1 MSGSD
6 DSGKEKTVGYKSPPV
21 ATRFK
26 KGQSGNPKGRPKGRK
41 SVRKTFWDALHR
53 KINVREGDRIRSLSM
68 IEAAFEVNLNRA
80 LKGDLRAF
88 AKVMDIA
95 TELGILE
102 LAPGEQKIFVNE
114 STKYRDELARLIELG
129 AINIEGLVDTDDGG
143 TSG

>member
-1 MSGSD
+1 MSGDVSD
-6 DSGKEKTVGYKSPPV
+6 KDKTVGYKSPPV

-26 KGQSGNPKGRPKGRK
+26 KGKSGNPKGRPKGKK

-53 KINVREGDRIRSLSM
+53 KIDVREGERIRSLSM

-95 TELGILE
+95 TELGIFE
-102 LAPGEQKIFVNE
+102 LAPGEQKIFANE
-114 STKYRDELARLIELG
+114 TTSAREELARLLAAG
-129 AINIEGLVDTDDGG
+129 ALNIASRRHG
-143 TSG
+143 